1 MTSRMPVRIR
11 RNVPK
16 AIREA
21 LSQMKLAFL
30 FPGQGSQRVGM
41 GKELADNFPVARDT
55 FKEADDALGFP
66 LSKLCFE
73 GPEEDLRLT
82 ANTQPAIVT
91 ASIAAVRVYR
101 QEVGREPEI
110 AAGHSLGE
118 YSALV
123 TAGALEFADAVRAVR
138 ERGRLMQ
145 AAVPPGQGAMA
156 ALIGLDLQ
164 QVQEICAE
172 VTRDGKIAVPANLNA
187 PGQVVIAGHAT
198 PVRRAL
204 EIAKERGASMSV
216 ELKVSAPFHCPL
228 MQPARDGMEPVL
240 RALKIGEFKFGVIA
254 NVTADV
260 NRNPARDVP
269 LLLEQ
274 ITAPVRWEESMGIVA
289 QSGVTDAIEFGCGRV
304 LMGMMR
310 RMYRTIRVRPLEDMA
325 SLKAISQPA
334 SAAKS

>member
-1 MTSRMPVRIR
+1 
-11 RNVPK
+11 
-16 AIREA
+16 
-21 LSQMKLAFL
+21 MKLAFL

-41 GKELADNFPVARDT
+41 GKEFADNFPVARET
-55 FKEADDALGFP
+55 FKQADDALGFA
-66 LSKLCFE
+66 LSRLCFE
-73 GPEEDLRLT
+73 GPEDELRLT
-82 ANTQPAIVT
+82 VNTQPAIVA
-91 ASIAAVRVYR
+91 ASIAALAVYR
-101 QEVGREPEI
+101 KEIGGEPEI

-123 TAGALEFADAVRAVR
+123 AAGAIGFADAIRAVR

-145 AAVPPGQGAMA
+145 EAVAPGDGAMA

-164 QVQEICAE
+164 QVQEICDEVSAE
-172 VTRDGKIAVPANLNA
+172 GKLAVPANLNA
-187 PGQVVIAGHAT
+187 PGQVVIAGHAA

-216 ELKVSAPFHCPL
+216 ELKVSAPFHCSL

-240 RALKIGEFKFGVIA
+240 RGLRVGEFKFGVIA
-254 NVTADV
+254 NVTAEV
-260 NRNPARDVP
+260 NHDPGRVVP

-274 ITAPVRWEESMGIVA
+274 ITAPVRWEESMGVVA
-289 QSGVTDAIEFGCGRV
+289 RSGITDAIEFGCGRV

-334 SAAKS
+334 PAAKT

>member
-1 MTSRMPVRIR
+1 
-11 RNVPK
+11 
-16 AIREA
+16 
-21 LSQMKLAFL
+21 MKLAFL

-41 GKELADNFPVARDT
+41 GKELADNFPIARET
-55 FKEADDALGFP
+55 FKEADDAIGFA

-73 GPEEDLRLT
+73 GPEGELRLT

-91 ASIAAVRVYR
+91 ASIAALRVYR
-101 QEVGREPEI
+101 KEIGDPEI

-123 TAGALEFADAVRAVR
+123 AAGALEFADAVRAVR

-145 AAVPPGQGAMA
+145 EAVPPGNGAMA
-156 ALIGLDLQ
+156 ALIGLELQ
-164 QVQEICAE
+164 QVSEICDE
-172 VTRDGKIAVPANLNA
+172 VTADGKLAVPANLNA
-187 PGQVVIAGHAT
+187 PGQVVIAGHAA

-204 EIAKERGASMSV
+204 EIAKDRGASMSV
-216 ELKVSAPFHCPL
+216 ELKVSAPFHCSL

-254 NVTADV
+254 NVTAEV
-260 NRNPARDVP
+260 NRDPHRVVP

-274 ITAPVRWEESMGIVA
+274 ITAPVRWEESMGVIA
-289 QSGVTDAIEFGCGRV
+289 RSGVTDAIEFGSGRV

-310 RMYRTIRVRPLEDMA
+310 RMYRTIRVRPLEDLA

-334 SAAKS
+334 PAAKA